1 MPLTTTV
8 AQKCMSLFGYVF
20 LILAFLKHS
29 VLFSTSV
36 CGRDSYFC
44 SNRCPMELLLIC
56 INAFNTSPAEL
67 QAGLIYMLTSK
78 VTKLPFLAPFVK
90 AYK

>member
-1 MPLTTTV
+1 
-8 AQKCMSLFGYVF
+8 
-20 LILAFLKHS
+20 
-29 VLFSTSV
+29 
-36 CGRDSYFC
+36 
-44 SNRCPMELLLIC
+44 MELLLIC
-56 INAFNTSPAEL
+56 INAVNTSPAEL